1 MPNEVEVSPIFS
13 TIKEAPKGAFS
24 IFKTIGREVY
34 AERS

>member
-13 TIKEAPKGAFS
+13 TIIEAPFGAFM
-24 IFKTIGREVY
+24 FFLPIGREVY